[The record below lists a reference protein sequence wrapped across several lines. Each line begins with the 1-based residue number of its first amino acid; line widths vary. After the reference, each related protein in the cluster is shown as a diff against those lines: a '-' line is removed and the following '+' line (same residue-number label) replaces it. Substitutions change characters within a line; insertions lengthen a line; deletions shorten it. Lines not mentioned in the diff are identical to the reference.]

1 MRIEYNG
8 VVYEYIGTD
17 EAGKI
22 VYFQSVNDDSRIEV
36 DMTTLLHSPAY
47 KPLP

>member
-1 MRIEYNG
+1 MRIEYHGNI
-8 VVYEYIGTD
+8 YEYIGTD

-22 VYFQSVNDDSRIEV
+22 VYFQSVNDDGHIEV
-36 DMTTLLHSPAY
+36 DMTTLLHSPEY